1 MSAYEK
7 LQSML
12 DAAMKQAGEE
22 SSMLLGQSLTV
33 AASDVLNTDRKS
45 YLGGEDGA
53 IYVVGVESRE
63 AYPGRFYLLFA
74 LSDAIVMSSILLGI
88 PGPRIQ
94 EKRRLSIQEPD
105 DVDAFGEIANQI
117 IGSFNSVFQ
126 PNLPDK
132 VHLKLLA
139 PQKYVPEVDSLTDE
153 LPLPDGAYLMY
164 RAPLEISGHEMNR
177 LDILIPHPLA
187 NLFDP
192 QPEEAAPAVE
202 AEAEV
207 KTEAGT
213 GAGPEADSA
222 TPSKGE
228 TEATGTEAGKEPLRS
243 ILVLGDDDG
252 RQQIMAGLQS
262 SGLNLI
268 GGPLSADLPGLFSQG
283 DVRVA
288 VIALKNTGDRDLAI
302 CGKVFPM
309 VSRRGG
315 SVVLYAPEWT
325 RTSVLKALKAGA
337 KGILMH
343 PFDPQELNTKVG
355 NILNHP

>member
-1 MSAYEK
+1 MAAYAK

-45 YLGGEDGA
+45 FLAGEDGA

-63 AYPGRFYLLFA
+63 AYSGRFYLLFA

-126 PNLPDK
+126 PILPDK
-132 VHLKLLA
+132 VHLKLLS
-139 PQKYVPEVDSLTDE
+139 PQKYVPELDSLTE
-153 LPLPDGAYLMY
+153 ESPFPEGAYLMY
-164 RAPLEISGHEMNR
+164 RAPLEIAGHEMNR
-177 LDILIPHPLA
+177 LDIMIPHQLA

-192 QPEEAAPAVE
+192 QPEVQEVEAVPEPAAAAVSAEAPKAEAAP
-202 AEAEV
+202 EV
-207 KTEAGT
+207 ARQ
-213 GAGPEADSA
+213 
-222 TPSKGE
+222 
-228 TEATGTEAGKEPLRS
+228 PLPS
-243 ILVLGDDDG
+243 ILVLGDDRS
-252 RQQIMAGLQS
+252 RQQIVDGLAS
-262 SGLNLI
+262 SGLHLI
-268 GGPLSADLPGLFSQG
+268 DAPLSADLPQLFSQG
-283 DVRVA
+283 NVRVA
-288 VIALKNTGDRDLAI
+288 VIALKQTADRDLAI
-302 CGKVFPM
+302 CGKVAPM
-309 VSRRGG
+309 VGRTGG

-337 KGILMH
+337 KGILMN
-343 PFDPQELNTKVG
+343 PFDPQELNSKVG
-355 NILNHP
+355 KILNPY

>member
-1 MSAYEK
+1 MGAFEK
-7 LQSML
+7 LQGML

-22 SSMLLGQSLTV
+22 SSMLLGQNMTV

-45 YLGGEDGA
+45 YLGGEDSA

-63 AYPGRFYLLFA
+63 AYPGRFYMLFN

-88 PGPRIQ
+88 PTARIQ

-126 PNLPDK
+126 PMLPEK

-139 PQKYVPEVDSLTDE
+139 PQKYVPELDTLSEE
-153 LPLPDGAYLMY
+153 LPFPEGDYVMY

-177 LDILIPHPLA
+177 LDILLPHPLA

-192 QPEEAAPAVE
+192 QPEESAAPQAVALQAEE
-202 AEAEV
+202 AAEE
-207 KTEAGT
+207 KTQL
-213 GAGPEADSA
+213 
-222 TPSKGE
+222 
-228 TEATGTEAGKEPLRS
+228 LRS

-252 RQQIMAGLQS
+252 RQEIVEGLAS

-268 GGPLSADLPGLFSQG
+268 DAPLGADLPSLFSQG

-288 VIALKNTGDRDLAI
+288 VITLRHTADRDLAI
-302 CGKVFPM
+302 CKRVVPMAGK
-309 VSRRGG
+309 SGG
-315 SVVLYAPEWT
+315 SVLLCAPEWT

-337 KGILMH
+337 KGILLH
-343 PFDPQELNTKVG
+343 PFDPQELSAKVG
-355 NILNHP
+355 QILNPF

>member
-1 MSAYEK
+1 MGAFEK
-7 LQSML
+7 LQGML

-22 SSMLLGQSLTV
+22 SSMLLGQNMTV

-45 YLGGEDGA
+45 YLGGEDSA

-63 AYPGRFYLLFA
+63 AYPGRFYMLFN

-88 PGPRIQ
+88 PTARIQ

-126 PNLPDK
+126 PMLPEK

-139 PQKYVPEVDSLTDE
+139 PQKYVPELDTLSEE
-153 LPLPDGAYLMY
+153 LPFPEGDYVMY

-177 LDILIPHPLA
+177 LDILLPHPLA

-192 QPEEAAPAVE
+192 QPEESAAPQAVALQAEE
-202 AEAEV
+202 AAEE
-207 KTEAGT
+207 KAQL
-213 GAGPEADSA
+213 
-222 TPSKGE
+222 
-228 TEATGTEAGKEPLRS
+228 LRS

-252 RQQIMAGLQS
+252 RQEIVEGLAS

-268 GGPLSADLPGLFSQG
+268 DAPLGADLPSLFSQG

-288 VIALKNTGDRDLAI
+288 VITLRHTADRDLAI
-302 CGKVFPM
+302 CKRVVPMAGK
-309 VSRRGG
+309 SGG
-315 SVVLYAPEWT
+315 SVLLCAPEWT

-337 KGILMH
+337 KGILLH
-343 PFDPQELNTKVG
+343 PFDPQELSAKVG
-355 NILNHP
+355 QILNPF